1 MQINTVS
8 KFPTAQKRGIP
19 RLFISNKR
27 KEVFRKAFDLLT
39 PFKCLNLLFLDH
51 YVTSRDQTI
60 NLHFESRIV
69 TSRNQIT

>member
-51 YVTSRDQTI
+51 YVTSRDQTTALI
-60 NLHFESRIV
+60 CISKV
-69 TSRNQIT
+69 V